1 MIFISY
7 SRTPLETELATLLET
22 CLTTAGLEVWRDTT
36 QIQVGEPFKPEI
48 EAAVKRA
55 SWMVF
60 LISGSWLD
68 SPWCQYELT
77 LALTHHGGAQ
87 KCLPVLRAPMDRIGK
102 RLPVPFKDL
111 NVTTW
116 LEDEAD
122 AGARVFELYA
132 RISGE
137 NVPAVEWSARGK
149 ALLAKAGVAA
159 GGPKPP
165 PPPVHLDPPSFNCD
179 RAPQWT
185 TVAALLGSGRHDL
198 AIVRGPSGEYHEH
211 FLDRVT
217 RALPPQPE
225 RTIVPVRWQR
235 RPVGKD
241 DFLRALTDSL
251 QTGDPSRLP
260 DHIRQ
265 RLTQRHLVLVH
276 GCVRG
281 DFEDDDLEQ
290 YYGTW
295 LPELVAGHRGPF
307 HLKCVQALEWRQ
319 EALLK
324 RLLGW
329 GAANDDDNRSAAER
343 LVLHIE
349 TRQQSLTVVRLRE
362 LEPITPR
369 ELQEFCDTWVP
380 TAHRAPLLAAVK
392 QSAKTSEETLRA
404 IDKYLLTVRAHEQQS
419 AGVEAISR

>member
-7 SRTPLETELATLLET
+7 ARTPLDRQIATLLET
-22 CLTTAGLEVWRDTT
+22 SLTAAGLEVWRDTT
-36 QIQVGEPFKPEI
+36 QIQVGESFEKEI
-48 EAAVKRA
+48 REAIPRA
-55 SWMVF
+55 SWIIF
-60 LISGSWLD
+60 LVSNSWLD
-68 SPWCQYELT
+68 GGWCQEELR
-77 LALTHHGGAQ
+77 LALHHHGGTS
-87 KCLPVLRAPMDRIGK
+87 KCLPVLRAPLDRIG
-102 RLPVPFKDL
+102 RRMPVPFATL
-111 NVTTW
+111 NATIWT
-116 LEDEAD
+116 EDEVD
-122 AGARVFELYA
+122 PGARLFELYA
-132 RISGE
+132 RITGE

-149 ALLAKAGVAA
+149 ALLAKAGLAP
-159 GGPKPP
+159 GGAPP
-165 PPPVHLDPPSFNCD
+165 PPPPAHLDPPSFNCD
-179 RAPQWT
+179 RAPQWS

-217 RALPPQPE
+217 RALPLQPE

-235 RPVGKD
+235 RPVGRD
-241 DFLRALTDSL
+241 DFLRALTESL
-251 QTGDPSRLP
+251 QAGDPSRLP

-265 RLTQRHLVLVH
+265 RLAQRHLVLVH
-276 GCVRG
+276 GCIRG

-319 EALLK
+319 EALIK

-329 GAANDDDNRSAAER
+329 GAANDDDNKSAAER
-343 LVLHIE
+343 LVQHIE

-362 LEPITPR
+362 LEPITSQ
-369 ELQEFCDTWVP
+369 ELQEFCDAWVP

-404 IDKYLLTVRAHEQQS
+404 IDRYLLTVRAHEQQS